1 MTDKEYEKI
10 ISKQEKMISELEQRN
25 KEMKEE
31 QKKRTSKVSEDLETT
46 FNVFMSASLA
56 LTAIALILIVIKIL

>member
-1 MTDKEYEKI
+1 MTEKEYDKI
-10 ISKQEKMISELEQRN
+10 ISKQEKMISELEQRT

-31 QKKRTSKVSEDLETT
+31 QMKRTSKVSEDLEMA

-56 LTAIALILIVIKIL
+56 LTAITLILIVIKIL

>member
-1 MTDKEYEKI
+1 MTEEKYDEI
-10 ISKQEKMISELEQRN
+10 ILTQEKMISELEQRN

-31 QKKRTSKVSEDLETT
+31 QMKRTSKVSEDLEMA